1 MVSLKNYFISN
12 RFVKDA
18 RISKY
23 FYPALILFIVL
34 AVIYGNSLDCSWHFD
49 DFSNIVEN
57 ENIKLTEL
65 SWPSI
70 EQTFHGTGGD
80 RWNRPLS
87 YFTFASNYY
96 LGGMD
101 VSGYHL
107 VNLSIHYLTALF
119 LFLLIYRTLNL
130 PLLRG
135 EYGKESYPVA
145 CLAALL
151 WAVSPLHVSA
161 VTYIVQRMA
170 SMAAMFCV
178 MSMYFYLEGRTAE
191 ETRRRILFYGLSGI
205 TALLSF
211 ASKENAAMLPVSL
224 FFYDLFLI
232 QGVTTESLKKNARIF
247 IAPLVILLAAA
258 IYYTDMSSIISGYE
272 VRTFTLKERLLTE
285 PRVILFYI
293 SLLLYPITGRLTL
306 LHDFQIS
313 KGIMDPWTTLP
324 AIILVLACVLGSFI
338 LSKKKPLIAYCV
350 LFFFINHAIEGTV
363 IPLEIV
369 YGHRNYLPA
378 LMFFVPLSIVIVRF
392 ILSLGEKKL
401 LKRIAI
407 AGIAGIMLMLAFGV
421 HEQNEIFKDEW
432 SLWFD
437 NVEKSPD
444 LHRPHHNLALA
455 YRNEGFLPGFL
466 DEIKKALNA
475 KDEVLKF
482 QKCLSYFEFGQYY
495 LFINEKE
502 NALKYYLKSLNL
514 APFYPDPLNGIAKLK
529 LLNGELVEADRLVR
543 QAILMKPQS
552 AEFQLT
558 WSVILVRAGKY
569 DDAVTAA
576 VESLRLNR
584 DYLPPWIILAEVSRL
599 RGETEKARGYFERF
613 SGLCPT
619 REAAQT
625 IVRDVYQLLD
635 KAVPKEDIISVEAFF
650 GNEV

>member
-1 MVSLKNYFISN
+1 MVFQNGCFLQ
-12 RFVKDA
+12 DA
-18 RISKY
+18 KISKY
-23 FYPALILFIVL
+23 LYPALILFIVL

-57 ENIKLTEL
+57 NNIKLTEL

-70 EQTFHGTGGD
+70 EKTFHGEGYE

-87 YFTFASNYY
+87 YFTFALNYY
-96 LGGMD
+96 LGGLD

-135 EYGKESYPVA
+135 EYGREAYPIA
-145 CLAALL
+145 CLATLL
-151 WAVSPLHVSA
+151 WAISPLQVSA

-170 SMAAMFCV
+170 SMAAMFYV
-178 MSMYFYLEGRTAE
+178 MSMYLYLKGRTAE
-191 ETRRRILFYGLSGI
+191 ENQKRIIFYGLSGI
-205 TALLSF
+205 TALFSF

-232 QGVTTESLKKNARIF
+232 QGVTTESLKKNAKIF
-247 IAPLVILLAAA
+247 IAPIAILLAAA
-258 IYYTDMSSIISGYE
+258 IYYTDVSSILNGYE
-272 VRTFTLKERLLTE
+272 IRTFTLKERLFTE

-293 SLLLYPITGRLTL
+293 SLLLYPVTGRLTL

-313 KGIMDPWTTLP
+313 KSIMDPWTTLP
-324 AIILVLACVLGSFI
+324 AIILVLACVLGSFV
-338 LSKKKPLIAYCV
+338 LSRKKPLLAYCI
-350 LFFFINHAIEGTV
+350 LFFFINHVIEGTV

-401 LKRIAI
+401 LKRTAV

-444 LHRPHHNLALA
+444 LHRPHHNLAIA
-455 YRNEGFLPGFL
+455 YKSEGYLPGFL
-466 DEIKKALNA
+466 DEIKKALKSKNEA
-475 KDEVLKF
+475 LKF

-495 LFINEKE
+495 HFVNEKE
-502 NALKYYLKSLNL
+502 NALKYYLKSLSL
-514 APFYPDPLNGIAKLK
+514 APFYPEPLNGIAKLK
-529 LLNGELVEADRLVR
+529 LMDDELVEADRLIR
-543 QAILMKPQS
+543 QAILMKPGS
-552 AEFQLT
+552 AEFHFT
-558 WSVILVRAGKY
+558 RSVILVRAGKY

-576 VESLRLNR
+576 EESLRLNR
-584 DYLPPWIILAEVSRL
+584 DYLPPWIVLAEVSRL
-599 RGETEKARGYFERF
+599 KGETNKTIEYLERF
-613 SGLCPT
+613 YGLCPT
-619 REAAQT
+619 REVAHA
-625 IVRDVYQLLD
+625 IVRDVYQLLN
-635 KAVPKEDIISVEAFF
+635 KAVPKENIISVEAFF
-650 GNEV
+650 GQKV